1 MSSVWGIFCE
11 GSECTG
17 TCAILFRWDTGVCG
31 ESIRE
36 DKGDNSMDEGLD
48 RLDGSEESVED
59 ECGDGG
65 GDGGCG
71 SFKDFGSS
79 AIGIVSPTIVEEAC
93 VDK

>member
-1 MSSVWGIFCE
+1 MSSVGGIFCE

-17 TCAILFRWDTGVCG
+17 TCSILFRWATGVCG
-31 ESIRE
+31 ESISE
-36 DKGDNSMDEGLD
+36 DKGDSSMDEGLD
-48 RLDGSEESVED
+48 RLDGSKEGEED

-71 SFKDFGSS
+71 SFKDLGPS